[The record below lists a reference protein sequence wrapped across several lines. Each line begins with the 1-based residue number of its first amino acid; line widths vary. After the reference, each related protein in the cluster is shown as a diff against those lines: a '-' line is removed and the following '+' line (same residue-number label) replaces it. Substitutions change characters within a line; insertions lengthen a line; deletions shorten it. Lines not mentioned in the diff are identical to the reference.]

1 MGNPSEATVESAE
14 AGSSPNERPHANYLA
29 VFGAL
34 CGLTLVSVGFDL
46 LPNPSKL
53 TLALLVFGVATA
65 KAYCVM
71 AWFMH
76 LKFEGA
82 WKYIVL
88 VPTSLLGLGL
98 VLALLPDIGIHYYTV
113 EAHRAIEAEGM
124 VEDDRPMSPG
134 VRTDA
139 DTAAQPSPTSVGETS
154 E

>member
-1 MGNPSEATVESAE
+1 MT
-14 AGSSPNERPHANYLA
+14 NEPAPAAAPAAPVSTETDAHPHANYLA

-46 LPNPSKL
+46 LPNPPK
-53 TLALLVFGVATA
+53 LALVALVFGVATA

-98 VLALLPDIGIHYYTV
+98 VLALLPDIAIHYYTV
-113 EAHRAIEAEGM
+113 EA
-124 VEDDRPMSPG
+124 DP
-134 VRTDA
+134 TDA
-139 DTAAQPSPTSVGETS
+139 VAALVENEDGPGMRAEADATDGELS

>member
-1 MGNPSEATVESAE
+1 MNPSSQAPAKPQ
-14 AGSSPNERPHANYLA
+14 AAADDHPHANYLA

-34 CGLTLVSVGFDL
+34 CALTLVSVGFDL
-46 LPNPSKL
+46 LPNPPKL
-53 TLALLVFGVATA
+53 VLAALVFGVATA

-113 EAHRAIEAEGM
+113 EADSDVTAVGP
-124 VEDDRPMSPG
+124 VENPPG
-134 VRTDA
+134 TGVELNETGA
-139 DTAAQPSPTSVGETS
+139 GE
-154 E
+154 

>member
-1 MGNPSEATVESAE
+1 MSHEHSPAAVSA
-14 AGSSPNERPHANYLA
+14 APPAADADAHPHANYLA

-46 LPNPSKL
+46 LPNPPK
-53 TLALLVFGVATA
+53 LALAALVFGVAAA

-98 VLALLPDIGIHYYTV
+98 VLALMPDIGIHYYTV
-113 EAHRAIEAEGM
+113 EAHADPAAAGAIENA
-124 VEDDRPMSPG
+124 PG
-134 VRTDA
+134 SGVDNDA
-139 DTAAQPSPTSVGETS
+139 GAGE
-154 E
+154 

>member
-1 MGNPSEATVESAE
+1 MTHAPNPAAAPSETADAH
-14 AGSSPNERPHANYLA
+14 PHANYLA

-34 CGLTLVSVGFDL
+34 CALTLVSVGFDL
-46 LPNPSKL
+46 LPNPPKL
-53 TLALLVFGVATA
+53 VLAALVFGVAIA

-113 EAHRAIEAEGM
+113 EA
-124 VEDDRPMSPG
+124 DP
-134 VRTDA
+134 TDA
-139 DTAAQPSPTSVGETS
+139 VASLAENEDGPGMRAEPEAGE
-154 E
+154 